1 MKKVMMTLVIL
12 MAATSMTMAQQR
24 EGTFTAQPKVGV
36 NMSTL
41 SDADKAIFDLN
52 FGIEGE
58 YMLTDNI
65 GLAAGLIMSNQGA
78 KYNADPTENI
88 DEYTADLDY
97 ANVPITLNYYILPGL
112 ALKAGVQPGFK
123 VKAKIKT
130 NGASRDVDEYYKSIN
145 MAIGTDYKIYPFDL
159 SIPVGIS
166 YEYNNI
172 VIDARYNYGLTKVAN
187 VGDPF
192 YNRVFQL
199 TLGYKLP
206 LDL

>member
-1 MKKVMMTLVIL
+1 MTLVIL
-12 MAATSMTMAQQR
+12 MATTSMTMAQQR
-24 EGTFTAQPKVGV
+24 EGTFTAQPKVGM

-58 YMLTDNI
+58 YMLTDNL

-78 KYNADPTENI
+78 KYNADPSENI
-88 DEYTADLDY
+88 DEYTADMDY
-97 ANVPITLNYYILPGL
+97 ANVPITVNYYILPGL
-112 ALKAGVQPGFK
+112 ALKLGVQPGFK

-130 NGASRDVDEYYKSIN
+130 NGASMDVDEYYKKIN
-145 MAIGTDYKIYPFDL
+145 MAEGTDYKVYPIDL

-172 VIDARYNYGLTKVAN
+172 VIDARYNYGLTN
-187 VGDPF
+187 VGNLGDPF
-192 YNRVFQL
+192 YHRVFQL

-206 LDL
+206 FDL